1 MRMLKIGI
9 ASYEDMKAR
18 TLAIARGELKPKPT
32 DPKVWFPS
40 TESLIRVLS
49 DRNRELLATIRESRP
64 QSLSDLAELTG
75 RKTSNLSRTLKTME
89 RYGIVELKKEGHG
102 RIVPTVRYGG
112 VTVDMLLG
120 GSAPVTETV
129 LR

>member
-1 MRMLKIGI
+1 MKMLKIGI

-18 TLAIARGELKPKPT
+18 TLAIARGELKPKAT

-49 DRNRELLATIRESRP
+49 DKNRLLLATIRESRP
-64 QSLSDLAELTG
+64 QSLSDLAQMTG

-89 RYGIVELKKEGHG
+89 RYGIVELEKKGQG
-102 RIVPTVRYGG
+102 RMVPRVRYGG
-112 VTVDMLLG
+112 VTVDMVLG
-120 GSAPVTETV
+120 RDVPVTGTV